1 MTKQSDTKCH
11 SERSEESQIEI
22 ATGFALATTL
32 WVGLLRFARND
43 RLVKLILFTMLLLHS
58 CASANKIHE
67 SGQYHVIANVPFFA
81 QEMYQCGPASLAG
94 VMNHWNVSITPDEIA
109 KEIYSKSAGGTLDLD
124 MVIYPQRKG
133 MLAEQYSGG
142 MDDLRK
148 SIDAGY
154 PLVVLVDYGF
164 WVLQSNHFMVIIG
177 YNERGVIA
185 NSGKEKAV
193 FIAEK
198 DFLKTW
204 ERTKFWT
211 LLIKRK

>member
-1 MTKQSDTKCH
+1 MAVFKKKVKVKVKDFIMLSLSLNLIIFLYSC
-11 SERSEESQIEI
+11 
-22 ATGFALATTL
+22 ATTS
-32 WVGLLRFARND
+32 N
-43 RLVKLILFTMLLLHS
+43 IPI
-58 CASANKIHE
+58 NKQVHIIE
-67 SGQYHVIANVPFFA
+67 NVPFFA
-81 QEMYQCGPASLAG
+81 QEAYQCGPASLTG
-94 VMNHWNVSITPDEIA
+94 VMNYWNAGITPDEIA
-109 KEIYSKSAGGTLDLD
+109 KEIYSESAGGTLDLD

-148 SIDAGY
+148 SIDAGH

-204 ERTKFWT
+204 ERAKFWT
-211 LLIKRK
+211 LLIKKKPENRSQQSEEK

>member
-1 MTKQSDTKCH
+1 MI
-11 SERSEESQIEI
+11 RSYKWEAGS
-22 ATGFALATTL
+22 G
-32 WVGLLRFARND
+32 
-43 RLVKLILFTMLLLHS
+43 KLKFHFLLLTVYFLVS
-58 CASANKIHE
+58 CAAINTVPESAQNRI
-67 SGQYHVIANVPFFA
+67 IPDVPFFA
-81 QEMYQCGPASLAG
+81 QEAYQCGPASLAG
-94 VMNHWNVSITPDEIA
+94 VMNYWNAGITPDEIA
-109 KEIYSKSAGGTLDLD
+109 REIYSKPAGGTLDLD

-148 SIDAGY
+148 NIDAGH

-164 WVLQSNHFMVIIG
+164 WMLQSNHFMVIIG

-211 LLIKRK
+211 LLIKKKSENRSQKSEEK

>member
-1 MTKQSDTKCH
+1 MIRGYRW
-11 SERSEESQIEI
+11 EVRSVNLK
-22 ATGFALATTL
+22 FH
-32 WVGLLRFARND
+32 F
-43 RLVKLILFTMLLLHS
+43 LLLTLYFLLS
-58 CASANKIHE
+58 CAAVNTVPESAQSRI
-67 SGQYHVIANVPFFA
+67 IPDVPFYA
-81 QEMYQCGPASLAG
+81 QEAYQCGPASLAG
-94 VMNHWNVSITPDEIA
+94 VMNYWNAGITPDEIA
-109 KEIYSKSAGGTLDLD
+109 KEIYSKPAGGTLDLD

-142 MDDLRK
+142 MDSLRK
-148 SIDAGY
+148 NIDAGY

-185 NSGKEKAV
+185 NSGKERAV

>member
-1 MTKQSDTKCH
+1 MAVFEDK
-11 SERSEESQIEI
+11 
-22 ATGFALATTL
+22 
-32 WVGLLRFARND
+32 
-43 RLVKLILFTMLLLHS
+43 VKVKVKNFIMLSLSLNLIIFIYS
-58 CASANKIHE
+58 CASVNKINE

-94 VMNHWNVSITPDEIA
+94 VMNYWSAGITPDEIA
-109 KEIYSKSAGGTLDLD
+109 KEIYSKSAGGTLDVD

-148 SIDAGY
+148 SIDAGH

-193 FIAEK
+193 FVAEK
-198 DFLKTW
+198 DFIKTW
-204 ERTKFWT
+204 ERAKFWT
-211 LLIKRK
+211 LLIKQKPENRSQKSEEK

>member
-1 MTKQSDTKCH
+1 MP
-11 SERSEESQIEI
+11 
-22 ATGFALATTL
+22 G
-32 WVGLLRFARND
+32 
-43 RLVKLILFTMLLLHS
+43 
-58 CASANKIHE
+58 
-67 SGQYHVIANVPFFA
+67 
-81 QEMYQCGPASLAG
+81 
-94 VMNHWNVSITPDEIA
+94 ITPDEIA
-109 KEIYSKSAGGTLDLD
+109 KEIYSKPAGGTLGLD

-142 MDDLRK
+142 MDNLRK
-148 SIDAGY
+148 NIDAGY